1 MKTTQLHDNF
11 RANCFFVFLLILAA
25 AFVLTACAGQT
36 ATPTQ
41 AVSTLPAPA
50 ISTHAVTQPAAGSS
64 PTSEDIAPTA
74 VSTTQSTLTCTAPAT
89 LTPASTE
96 GPYFTAG
103 SPERASLLE
112 AGMPGTVLVLSGY
125 VLTSECQPLANV
137 KLDFWQADANGV
149 YDNQGYTLRGHQF
162 TDENG
167 FYELTTVIPG
177 QYPGRT
183 EHIHFK
189 VTSPG
194 GNELTSQLY
203 FPESTGNTGDTI
215 FKPELLIEI
224 EEEGDSVTGVFNFII
239 AP

>member
-1 MKTTQLHDNF
+1 M
-11 RANCFFVFLLILAA
+11 
-25 AFVLTACAGQT
+25 VLSACTGQN
-36 ATPTQ
+36 ATPTPT
-41 AVSTLPAPA
+41 ATNLPAPVDVTA
-50 ISTHAVTQPAAGSS
+50 TSPQPVAESSATVEATSQSTQPALS
-64 PTSEDIAPTA
+64 
-74 VSTTQSTLTCTAPAT
+74 CTAPAA

-103 SPERASLLE
+103 SPERASLVE

-125 VLTSECQPLANV
+125 VLTSDCQPVANA

-167 FYELTTVIPG
+167 FYQLTTVIPG
-177 QYPGRT
+177 EYPGRT

-189 VTSPG
+189 VTPPG
-194 GNELTSQLY
+194 GSELTSQLY
-203 FPESTGNTGDTI
+203 FPGVTANEGDSI
-215 FKPELLIEI
+215 YKPELLISI
-224 EEEGDSVTGVFNFII
+224 IEEGDVVTAQFNFVI